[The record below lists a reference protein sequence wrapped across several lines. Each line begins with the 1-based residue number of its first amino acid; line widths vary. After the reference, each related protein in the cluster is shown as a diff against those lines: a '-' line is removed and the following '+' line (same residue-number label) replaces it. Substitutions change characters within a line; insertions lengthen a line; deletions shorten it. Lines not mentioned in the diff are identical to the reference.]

1 MRVRKTDKYRNF
13 AALEAAE
20 PKNAWRIH
28 KRIRDPRVL
37 IIAPHGGRIEPGT
50 SPLAARIAGNAY
62 SLYQF
67 EGLKPPGQNGD
78 LHITSHRFD
87 QRDAVAMAEKSSIT
101 LGIHGCNGVRA
112 IFVGGLDTALRDD
125 LTIALVQAGFR
136 ATSRGHHFPAAET
149 NNVCNR
155 GSRGGAQLEITL
167 DLRMAPA
174 ERARIARV
182 AREVLAQ
189 HLAALKRADAQ
200 APVDRGGR

>member
-13 AALEAAE
+13 SALEAAE
-20 PKNAWRIH
+20 PKNAWRIR
-28 KRIRDPRVL
+28 KRVRDPRVL

-67 EGLKPPGQNGD
+67 EGLKPLGQNGD
-78 LHITSHRFD
+78 LHITSHHFD
-87 QRDAVAMAEKSSIT
+87 QQDAVAMAEKSSIT
-101 LGIHGCNGVRA
+101 LGIHGCNGVCA

-136 ATSRGHHFPAAET
+136 ATSRGHNFPAAEP

-155 GSRGGAQLEITL
+155 GSRGGAQLEITP

-182 AREVLAQ
+182 AREVLAK
-189 HLAALKRADAQ
+189 HLTALKRAAAQ
-200 APVDRGGR
+200 APVDRGAR